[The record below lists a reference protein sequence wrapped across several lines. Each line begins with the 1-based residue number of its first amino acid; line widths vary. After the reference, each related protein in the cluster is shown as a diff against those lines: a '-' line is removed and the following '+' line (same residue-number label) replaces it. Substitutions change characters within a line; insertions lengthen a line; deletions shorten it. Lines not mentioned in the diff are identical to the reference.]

1 MQAIENKTELVK
13 VDPKQEEYEKLM
25 QQSRQYNEQHM
36 TRKAIRKHY
45 GLAKQPWE
53 DYDWNKIDLKRMKHA
68 LSCE

>member
-53 DYDWNKIDLKRMKHA
+53 DYD
-68 LSCE
+68 